1 MPTATRK
8 QSTRK
13 KSSSAEWGGI
23 RSEAVQKATGCGWD
37 KWIKALDH
45 EGCASMSHTEIVA
58 LVHAKWPKVGDWWS
72 QMVTVGY
79 EQARGLRATNQSCTG
94 EWQVSSS
101 KTVAVPVQALFQ
113 AWSDPKKRAKW
124 LKDHR
129 FTVRKATEPKSMRI
143 TWVDGETSVE
153 ANFYAKGA
161 AKSSVALQ
169 HRKLRDAKH
178 VAKLRAYWTGAL
190 ETLKE
195 KLES

>member
-1 MPTATRK
+1 
-8 QSTRK
+8 
-13 KSSSAEWGGI
+13 
-23 RSEAVQKATGCGWD
+23 
-37 KWIKALDH
+37 
-45 EGCASMSHTEIVA
+45 
-58 LVHAKWPKVGDWWS
+58 
-72 QMVTVGY
+72 
-79 EQARGLRATNQSCTG
+79 
-94 EWQVSSS
+94 
-101 KTVAVPVQALFQ
+101 
-113 AWSDPKKRAKW
+113 
-124 LKDHR
+124 
-129 FTVRKATEPKSMRI
+129 MRI

>member
-45 EGCASMSHTEIVA
+45 EGCASMSHTEIAA

-79 EQARGLRATNQSCTG
+79 EQARGLRANCWIACELCLACSTRR
-94 EWQVSSS
+94 W
-101 KTVAVPVQALFQ
+101 P
-113 AWSDPKKRAKW
+113 
-124 LKDHR
+124 
-129 FTVRKATEPKSMRI
+129 TVR
-143 TWVDGETSVE
+143 
-153 ANFYAKGA
+153 
-161 AKSSVALQ
+161 
-169 HRKLRDAKH
+169 RDR
-178 VAKLRAYWTGAL
+178 LG
-190 ETLKE
+190 
-195 KLES
+195 